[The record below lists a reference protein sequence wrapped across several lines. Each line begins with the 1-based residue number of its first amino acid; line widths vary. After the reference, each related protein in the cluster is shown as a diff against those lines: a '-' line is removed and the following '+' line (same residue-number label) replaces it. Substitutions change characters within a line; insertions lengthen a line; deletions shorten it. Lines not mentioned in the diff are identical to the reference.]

1 MLQIEHVSKHFHS
14 KRNRLLVLDDIS
26 LSVGKG
32 EFLCITGP
40 SGCGKTTLLNIVAGL
55 DPASKGRVLVNGA
68 EIKGPGIDRAVV
80 FQEPALFPWLTVIEN
95 VEFPMK
101 TAGISREKRRA
112 EAMKCLETV
121 HLSKFAGAYIHELSG
136 GMKQRAALARALTM
150 DSGILLMDEPFA
162 ALDSKAKEQ
171 LQEELQ
177 SIWCETKKTVIFIT
191 HNLSE
196 AVFLADRIV
205 HMSEDPGRI
214 RDEYTIDIPRP
225 RKAGSPEI
233 QDAIAKLSAHFRE
246 GAGEDEE
253 V

>member
-14 KRNRLLVLDDIS
+14 KQNRLLVLDDIS

-101 TAGISREKRRA
+101 TAGISYEKRRA

>member
-101 TAGISREKRRA
+101 TAGISYEKRRA

>member
-101 TAGISREKRRA
+101 TAGE
-112 EAMKCLETV
+112 
-121 HLSKFAGAYIHELSG
+121 
-136 GMKQRAALARALTM
+136 QRFDL
-150 DSGILLMDEPFA
+150 G
-162 ALDSKAKEQ
+162 
-171 LQEELQ
+171 
-177 SIWCETKKTVIFIT
+177 
-191 HNLSE
+191 
-196 AVFLADRIV
+196 
-205 HMSEDPGRI
+205 
-214 RDEYTIDIPRP
+214 RP
-225 RKAGSPEI
+225 RVEHLPIDRYIVSERLLKGAVGFADKRLCVGNIRKEADPHLI
-233 QDAIAKLSAHFRE
+233 
-246 GAGEDEE
+246 GAGGFA
-253 V
+253 

>member
-101 TAGISREKRRA
+101 TAGISYEKRRA

-150 DSGILLMDEPFA
+150 DSGILLMDEAFA
-162 ALDSKAKEQ
+162 ALDSKAKE
-171 LQEELQ
+171 
-177 SIWCETKKTVIFIT
+177 
-191 HNLSE
+191 
-196 AVFLADRIV
+196 
-205 HMSEDPGRI
+205 
-214 RDEYTIDIPRP
+214 
-225 RKAGSPEI
+225 
-233 QDAIAKLSAHFRE
+233 
-246 GAGEDEE
+246 
-253 V
+253 

>member
-1 MLQIEHVSKHFHS
+1 MLQIENVSKHFHS
-14 KRNRLLVLDDIS
+14 KRNRLLVLNDIS

-40 SGCGKTTLLNIVAGL
+40 SGCGKTTLINIIAGL
-55 DPASKGRVLVNGA
+55 EQASEGCVRMNGA
-68 EIKGPGIDRAVV
+68 EIKGPGSDRAVV

-95 VEFPMK
+95 VEFPLK
-101 TAGISREKRRA
+101 TAGVPKEKRRA
-112 EAMKCLETV
+112 DAMKCLETV
-121 HLSKFAGAYIHELSG
+121 HLSKFADAFVHELSG

-150 DSGILLMDEPFA
+150 DSEVLLMDEPFA
-162 ALDSKAKEQ
+162 ALDSKSKEQ

-177 SIWCETKKTVIFIT
+177 NIWCETKKTVIFIT

-196 AVFLADRIV
+196 AVFLADRII

-225 RKAGSPEI
+225 RNAGSPEM
-233 QDAIAKLSAHFRE
+233 QDQVALLSAHFRE
-246 GAGEDEE
+246 GAGENEE
-253 V
+253 D

>member
-1 MLQIEHVSKHFHS
+1 MLQIENVSKHFHS
-14 KRNRLLVLDDIS
+14 KRNRLLVLDGIS

-40 SGCGKTTLLNIVAGL
+40 SGCGKTTLLNIIAGL
-55 DPASKGRVLVNGA
+55 EQASEGRVLMNGA
-68 EIKGPGIDRAVV
+68 EIKGPGSDRAVV

-95 VEFPMK
+95 VEFPLK
-101 TAGISREKRRA
+101 TAGIPGEKRRA
-112 EAMKCLETV
+112 DAIRCLETV
-121 HLSKFAGAYIHELSG
+121 HLSKFADAYIHELSG

-150 DSGILLMDEPFA
+150 DSEVLLMDEPFA
-162 ALDSKAKEQ
+162 ALDSKSKEQ

-177 SIWCETKKTVIFIT
+177 NIWCETKKTVIFIT

-214 RDEYTIDIPRP
+214 RDEYTIDLPRP
-225 RKAGSPEI
+225 RKAGSPEMLE
-233 QDAIAKLSAHFRE
+233 QIAKLAAHFRE
-246 GAGEDEE
+246 EAGQNEE
-253 V
+253 A

>member
-1 MLQIEHVSKHFHS
+1 MLQIENVSKHFHS

-40 SGCGKTTLLNIVAGL
+40 SGCGKTTLINIIAGL
-55 DPASKGRVLVNGA
+55 EQASEGRVRMNGA
-68 EIKGPGIDRAVV
+68 EIKGPGSDRAVV

-95 VEFPMK
+95 VEFPLK
-101 TAGISREKRRA
+101 TAGVPKEKRRA
-112 EAMKCLETV
+112 DAMKCLETV
-121 HLSKFAGAYIHELSG
+121 HLSKFANAYVHELSG

-150 DSGILLMDEPFA
+150 DSEVLLMDEPFA

-177 SIWCETKKTVIFIT
+177 SIWFETKKTVIFIT

-196 AVFLADRIV
+196 AVFLADRII

-214 RDEYTIDIPRP
+214 RAEYTIDLPRP
-225 RKAGSPEI
+225 RKAGSPEM
-233 QDAIAKLSAHFRE
+233 QDQVAKLAAHFRE
-246 GAGEDEE
+246 GASDEE
-253 V
+253 ED